1 MPVDHLHHYK
11 TARTARAGRQRYGSW
26 TNKES
31 KTMFADDDHPKPK
44 KLHEIGCDLT
54 FLSADE
60 IEERI
65 ALLHEEIERLEA
77 DKSSKTSSR
86 TAAEQFFKSK

>member
-1 MPVDHLHHYK
+1 
-11 TARTARAGRQRYGSW
+11 
-26 TNKES
+26 
-31 KTMFADDDHPKPK
+31 MFADDDLPKPK

-54 FLSADE
+54 FLSAAE

-65 ALLHEEIERLEA
+65 AVLQEEIERLEA
-77 DKSSKTSSR
+77 DKLSKTTSR

>member
-1 MPVDHLHHYK
+1 
-11 TARTARAGRQRYGSW
+11 
-26 TNKES
+26 
-31 KTMFADDDHPKPK
+31 MFADDDLPKPR

-54 FLSADE
+54 FLSAAE

-65 ALLHEEIERLEA
+65 VLLQEEIERLEA
-77 DKSSKTSSR
+77 DKLSKTSSR